1 MKTFTLPA
9 KIQSQRLMLE
19 RLKYEDA
26 EEIFYTYASKPE
38 ATKYLPW
45 PTHKRVEDTRNF
57 LVMSAIGWEQGT
69 SFSFAIRLKKNHR
82 LIGSFGVVNNDLEIQ
97 FGYVLSPTQ
106 WGRGYA
112 TEACR
117 TMLGVL
123 SKTPGVKKL
132 STFVDAENV
141 ASVRVLQKSGLV
153 LEGTFTEWFRFVNQ
167 GARPKDCVLMHLPLN
182 EVDRSQND

>member
-1 MKTFTLPA
+1 MKAFTLPA
-9 KIQSQRLMLE
+9 RIESQRLMLE

-45 PTHKRVEDTRNF
+45 PTHNRVEDTRQF
-57 LVMSAIGWEQGT
+57 LSLAAMGWEQGL
-69 SFSFAIRLKKNHR
+69 SFSYGIRLKNTHR
-82 LIGSFGVVNNDLEIQ
+82 LIGSFGVVNNELEIQ

-112 TEACR
+112 TEACQ
-117 TMLGVL
+117 TMVNLL
-123 SKTPGVKKL
+123 AKTPGLKKL
-132 STFVDAENV
+132 STFVDAENI

-153 LEGTFTEWFRFVNQ
+153 HEGTFTDWFHFVNQ
-167 GARPKDCVLMHLPLN
+167 GARAKDCILMHLPLN
-182 EVDRSQND
+182 SK